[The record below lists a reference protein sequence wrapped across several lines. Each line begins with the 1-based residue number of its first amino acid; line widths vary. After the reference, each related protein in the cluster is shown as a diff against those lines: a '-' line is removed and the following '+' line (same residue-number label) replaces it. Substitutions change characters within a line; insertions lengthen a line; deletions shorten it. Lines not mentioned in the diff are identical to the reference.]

1 MANASARATGGLVL
15 VTSVGAS
22 VLTNALRV
30 SGAPSIELGGLFQV
44 RQERELK
51 AEQLAALTG
60 LERFASK
67 WLESLAGDRNQVR
80 RSCAELNVIDRLG
93 DELDLSAADG
103 MRHILVA
110 TDTVVGRTA
119 AGVLRRFLEAHY
131 CGQSWPSV
139 EVLTTQGLR
148 AEGQGDLTMAL
159 AELARDLMGYIDGAE
174 SVVLNLAGGFKGVAG
189 FLQQVGALF
198 GAQILYLH
206 EDSTHLL
213 RIPALPLA
221 FSLSDEEFAALRSQL
236 VRSGGD
242 LEFAGLVLAAEE
254 LQSASLRR
262 VAPLFDVLDGQ
273 AQPSELGKVLLERER
288 RTRYRRELLVPPV
301 GEVRF
306 DGAFEEDVKR
316 LARDAQS
323 LEAINHAVDV
333 VAAWLVAQRKPLKSE
348 TIRSVSEG
356 YGPSQATHEVYVT
369 STSPAH
375 RAFFLLDGTR
385 VQMLRVMEHPKG

>member
-254 LQSASLRR
+254 LQSAS
-262 VAPLFDVLDGQ
+262 
-273 AQPSELGKVLLERER
+273 
-288 RTRYRRELLVPPV
+288 
-301 GEVRF
+301 
-306 DGAFEEDVKR
+306 
-316 LARDAQS
+316 
-323 LEAINHAVDV
+323 
-333 VAAWLVAQRKPLKSE
+333 
-348 TIRSVSEG
+348 
-356 YGPSQATHEVYVT
+356 
-369 STSPAH
+369 
-375 RAFFLLDGTR
+375 
-385 VQMLRVMEHPKG
+385 

>member
-22 VLTNALRV
+22 VLTNALKV

-60 LERFASK
+60 LERFASE

>member
-1 MANASARATGGLVL
+1 VL

-22 VLTNALRV
+22 VLTNALKV

-44 RQERELK
+44 RQERELT
-51 AEQLAALTG
+51 AEQRDALAG
-60 LERFASK
+60 LKDFARE

-80 RSCAELNVIDRLG
+80 RSCAELNVVDRLG

-369 STSPAH
+369 STSPAY

-385 VQMLRVMEHPKG
+385 VRMLRVMEHPKG